1 MKFGNIRANGGT
13 RTPDRRITNPTHYQ
27 LCYVGASQPSNQPFF
42 NKLVKRQAKIES
54 NGNFVEGLKAT

>member
-1 MKFGNIRANGGT
+1 MVILE
-13 RTPDRRITNPTHYQ
+13 PTEGLELRPSDYKSDALP
-27 LCYVGASQPSNQPFF
+27 LCYVGASRPSNQPFF